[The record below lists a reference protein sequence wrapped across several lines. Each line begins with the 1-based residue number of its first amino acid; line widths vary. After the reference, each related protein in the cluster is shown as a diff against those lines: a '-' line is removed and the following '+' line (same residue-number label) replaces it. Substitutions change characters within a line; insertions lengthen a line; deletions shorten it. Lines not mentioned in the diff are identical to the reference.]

1 MNKLQIFYDYS
12 CPFCKK
18 GYESFLKVITPHKN
32 DLEIEWIPIES
43 HPRPETAH
51 PHTDLCVQAF
61 YIICELNADISA
73 FHSAMYDSVVIQRK
87 DVEKKEIVTDIV
99 KDIVDPVKFLNILE
113 SGKYADKA
121 NQNNDFAYEKSGVWV
136 VPAFRLNNQKLDAT
150 GGIGVTD
157 LQISDFLK
165 SSILL

>member
-18 GYESFLKVITPHKN
+18 GYESFLRVITPFIK
-32 DLEIEWIPIES
+32 DIDIEWIPVES
-43 HPRPETAH
+43 HPRPENVH
-51 PHTDLCVQAF
+51 PHTDLCIQAF
-61 YIICELNADISA
+61 YIICELNGDIPA
-73 FHSAMYDSVVIQRK
+73 FHHAMYDALVIEKR
-87 DVEKKEIVTDIV
+87 DVEKSDVLADIV
-99 KDIVDPVKFLNILE
+99 KNIVDPVKFIEILE
-113 SGKYADKA
+113 SNKYADKV

-136 VPAFRLNNQKLDAT
+136 VPAFRMNNQKLDAI

-165 SSILL
+165 LSIN